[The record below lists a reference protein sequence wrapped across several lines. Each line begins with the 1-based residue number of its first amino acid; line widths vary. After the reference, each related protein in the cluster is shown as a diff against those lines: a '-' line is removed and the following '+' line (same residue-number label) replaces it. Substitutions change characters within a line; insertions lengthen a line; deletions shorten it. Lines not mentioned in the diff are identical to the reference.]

1 MTTPAS
7 STLSTRSSGSS
18 AELMMAFEAF
28 ARPLF
33 EESGIPGVSL
43 AVLLPDGD
51 HILNLGVTSVEN
63 PLPITSDTLFQIGS
77 TTKTFTSL
85 LISVLEAEG
94 KLRVGDRVRDHLPE
108 FKLKDDSAADD
119 VTLLDLLSHQ
129 GGFQGDLFEDTGDGD
144 DALAKV
150 LDILAES
157 RQVVPLRGHWSYNNA
172 GFYVVGRVAE
182 VVTGQTFEA
191 AVTER
196 IFKPLGMDHSMFSVN
211 EIMTHRFA
219 TGHNKLEDKIEIQ
232 RPWLMMRSVG
242 PAGSISSTVT
252 DMLRYSHYI
261 LSGTLPPKP
270 PAAQGAAPSTDG
282 PPALDG
288 YGKPIKV
295 VPATESMLPKVDRP
309 KLWSPVRPIGISMNG
324 FPGTAGQMG
333 QSWFNDRYPEATL
346 ISHGGTTLGQTSDY
360 WLAPDQHVGFI
371 SLTNANTGH
380 ALGRK
385 LSDWLKREVLGLT
398 PQEHPVHIPAPGTL
412 AEFTGSH
419 ERVGMSSKI
428 TVTQGG
434 EGLILTLPDDLTG
447 GTRSAPLSFIT
458 PDTALIS
465 DGELKGY
472 AVEFLRNEQGSVD
485 FIRVAGRLFP
495 REVTEQAGVGPSA

>member
-1 MTTPAS
+1 MTAPAS
-7 STLSTRSSGSS
+7 TKSPSEIIS
-18 AELMMAFEAF
+18 AFEAF

-43 AVLLPDGD
+43 GIILPGGD

-94 KLRVGDRVRDHLPE
+94 KLRLSDRIRDHLPD
-108 FKLKDDSAADD
+108 FKLRDESVAAN
-119 VTLLDLLSHQ
+119 VTILDLLSHQ

-182 VVTGQTFEA
+182 VVTGLTYEA

-196 IFKPLGMDHSMFSVN
+196 LFRPLGMDHSMFSVN

-219 TGHNKLEDKIEIQ
+219 AGHNKIGDRLEIQ

-242 PAGSISSTVT
+242 PAGSISSTVS
-252 DMLRYSHYI
+252 DMLRYAHYV
-261 LSGTLPPKP
+261 LSGTM
-270 PAAQGAAPSTDG
+270 PATDVTNAAPVSDA

-288 YGKPIKV
+288 YGKPLKV
-295 VPATESMLPKVDRP
+295 APVAQSLLPQVDRP

-324 FPGTAGQMG
+324 FPGMPGQIA
-333 QSWFNDRYPEATL
+333 QSWFNDSYPGATI
-346 ISHGGTTLGQTSDY
+346 ISHGGTTLGQTSDF
-360 WLAPDQHVGFI
+360 WLSPGQHVGFI
-371 SLTNANTGH
+371 SLTNAGAGH

-385 LSDWLKREVLGLT
+385 LGDWLKREVLGLT
-398 PQEHPVHIPAPGTL
+398 PQEHPVHIPASL

-419 ERVGMSSKI
+419 ERVGMTSKI
-428 TVTQGG
+428 GVSQEGA
-434 EGLILTLPDDLTG
+434 GLILSLPDDLTG
-447 GTRSAPLSFIT
+447 GTLSAPLSFIA
-458 PDTALIS
+458 PETALIS
-465 DGELKGY
+465 SGDLKGY

-495 REVTEQAGVGPSA
+495 RDAASGPESNGVEPTA